1 MSCSVDFTPACYSR
15 CTIFQSCFT
24 LCWVNSITSP
34 IILLKKVMI
43 LHRWIQNAWLSKLSH
58 KKGKKRFNFPRIFSY
73 KLLIIFT
80 LTPFYISSKNI
91 LQMTV
96 LLCIQHVCHVRCGH
110 VCMLKKS
117 ISFSFKVTN
126 IWISA
131 SITGFFC
138 ELVKVPHITHQK
150 LLKTHY
156 WSTLLDWVT
165 RSLTVNQHKFTASS
179 SSWFYLNKNIF
190 QDTTSDHQMQRS
202 TRTVAAL
209 T

>member
-43 LHRWIQNAWLSKLSH
+43 LHHWIQNAWLSKLSH
-58 KKGKKRFNFPRIFSY
+58 KKGKKKFNFPRIFSY

-117 ISFSFKVTN
+117 HSHLKWQTF
-126 IWISA
+126 
-131 SITGFFC
+131 G
-138 ELVKVPHITHQK
+138 LVLP
-150 LLKTHY
+150 LL
-156 WSTLLDWVT
+156 
-165 RSLTVNQHKFTASS
+165 ASS
-179 SSWFYLNKNIF
+179 VNWWKCH
-190 QDTTSDHQMQRS
+190 TSHIKS
-202 TRTVAAL
+202 F
-209 T
+209 